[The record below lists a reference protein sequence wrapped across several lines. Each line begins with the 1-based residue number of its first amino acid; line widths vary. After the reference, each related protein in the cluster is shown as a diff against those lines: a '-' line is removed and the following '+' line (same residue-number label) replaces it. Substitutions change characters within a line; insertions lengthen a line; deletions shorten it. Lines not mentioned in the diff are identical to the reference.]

1 MDRGS
6 SPRPTRR
13 RAHVCRVCNSEFT
26 CKAELLEHEQETHTA
41 GSATNSTPSAKRKL
55 GPVLSVGP
63 ESGRVSLVK
72 LDAFAKKTS
81 TNGNQLASATA
92 VPVNLLVDHEEIY
105 ESHWKVKSTDTVVQ
119 ASAAVSVQQQSVST
133 GSSGVAQQTDSALPL
148 NYQAS
153 SIHGATTRHDQVCAE
168 DVSGFVPSTDV
179 VTQGSESQS
188 QQLSRSDTTTVQNR
202 GPSSAASSSLVDKGV
217 QTNMSPER
225 DVIQALG
232 LKRKGGATDVTI
244 TSSDTTDVDNDDD
257 TKPPIS
263 DSDTDL
269 CRTAVD
275 SRHMMRYEVL
285 GSINEERSGSDS
297 DVAARRSGDI
307 AMQSALLPALTKE
320 EAVDCVAGLHQGA
333 SYTEAVNNDEL
344 QLLAAVSST
353 RSRDIVLTEPEQ
365 PNDIPAPQEQQQ
377 QHMTDIVMADPT
389 DIVEQEVVLETTM
402 SDSEPRKL
410 SGRQTKKHTSVPKS
424 PVCVVKL
431 PMTPHQ
437 FTSTDGAK
445 KRMVAIT
452 VARAPRMV
460 SVLLRNRG
468 SAGTEEQQEQPESA
482 AEGDAEQPTE
492 VNPDRETTNSDGG
505 TSSDAAVKP
514 AASGNL
520 SAETATAVQSIAVN
534 NEASSKTES
543 DAAIEALKPNIEVCL
558 YCDIPLPAEEISQ
571 HIMIAHV
578 CQYCGRK
585 FRQPMNLRKV
595 TLMSCNRSIRYCLCD
610 VALLLQKSTTSR
622 SSSSSSSS
630 DST

>member
-1 MDRGS
+1 MKGHLLYSMETGS

-26 CKAELLEHEQETHTA
+26 CKAELLEHEQETHTL
-41 GSATNSTPSAKRKL
+41 GSATNSTLSAKRRL

-81 TNGNQLASATA
+81 LNGNQPASATA
-92 VPVNLLVDHEEIY
+92 VPVNLLVDHEEVY
-105 ESHWKVKSTDTVVQ
+105 ESCWKVKSTDTVVQ
-119 ASAAVSVQQQSVST
+119 ASAADAAMSVQQKSAST
-133 GSSGVAQQTDSALPL
+133 GSSGVAQQTDSALPV
-148 NYQAS
+148 NRQAS
-153 SIHGATTRHDQVCAE
+153 LVHGTARQHDQVSTE

-179 VTQGSESQS
+179 VTQSSESQS
-188 QQLSRSDTTTVQNR
+188 QQPSQSDMTTVQNR
-202 GPSSAASSSLVDKGV
+202 GPSSAVSSCLIDKGV

-232 LKRKGGATDVTI
+232 LKRKGGATDVTM
-244 TSSDTTDVDNDDD
+244 TSSDTTDVDDDDD

-269 CRTAVD
+269 CGTAVD

-320 EAVDCVAGLHQGA
+320 EAADCVAGLHQGA
-333 SYTEAVNNDEL
+333 SFTEAVNNDEL

-353 RSRDIVLTEPEQ
+353 RSRDIVAIEPER
-365 PNDIPAPQEQQQ
+365 PSDIPAPQEQQ

-389 DIVEQEVVLETTM
+389 DIVEQEVVLETSV
-402 SDSEPRKL
+402 SDSEPRRL
-410 SGRQTKKHTSVPKS
+410 SGRPTKKHTSVPKS

-468 SAGTEEQQEQPESA
+468 NAGTEEQQEQQESA
-482 AEGDAEQPTE
+482 AEGHAEQPTE
-492 VNPDRETTNSDGG
+492 MNPESETTNSNAE
-505 TSSDAAVKP
+505 TSSDAVVEP
-514 AASGNL
+514 ATSDNL
-520 SAETATAVQSIAVN
+520 SAETATAVQSIAVSFVASGDTESN
-534 NEASSKTES
+534 AANEAQ
-543 DAAIEALKPNIEVCL
+543 KPKIEVCL
-558 YCDIPLPAEEISQ
+558 YCDIPLPADEISE

-595 TLMSCNRSIRYCLCD
+595 TLM
-610 VALLLQKSTTSR
+610 
-622 SSSSSSSS
+622 
-630 DST
+630 